1 MFTSTKERFGL
12 RRIFQ
17 DATEEALRTG
27 DRRVGTEHV
36 LVALLMDGDSVAARA
51 LGTDVDQARDGLRE
65 LDRRALLVV
74 GLNGPHPGSALTR
87 RRRERLRLTPAAK
100 ELFKGVRAEAKADGD
115 GFGVRHILLL
125 LLGLRSPDPAAEL
138 LDHLGIDRQQARER
152 LQAAQ

>member
-12 RRIFQ
+12 GRIFQ

-74 GLNGPHPGSALTR
+74 GLNGPPPGSALTR

-100 ELFKGVRAEAKADGD
+100 ELFKGTRAKTHGD
-115 GFGVRHILLL
+115 RFGVRHILLL

-138 LDHLGIDRQQARER
+138 LDHLGIDREQARER
-152 LQAAQ
+152 LQAAR